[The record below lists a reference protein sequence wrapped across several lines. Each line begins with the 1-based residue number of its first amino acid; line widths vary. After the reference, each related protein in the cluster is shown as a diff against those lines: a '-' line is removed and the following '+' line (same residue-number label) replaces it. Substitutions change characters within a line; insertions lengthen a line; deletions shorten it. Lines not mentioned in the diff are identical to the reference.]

1 MSKIRHCTKL
11 GDSGAVAVVAHKGR
25 YFMKMLVTA
34 LLAIVMLSAS
44 LSSVFALGG
53 CGPNR
58 HRNGW
63 GQCVWGGQ
71 NEGWC
76 VRHTGHTAVRMPNGN
91 MRCFR

>member
-1 MSKIRHCTKL
+1 
-11 GDSGAVAVVAHKGR
+11 
-25 YFMKMLVTA
+25 MKTLMTV
-34 LLAIVMLSAS
+34 LLAIVMLSAN

-58 HRNGW
+58 HRAYGH
-63 GQCVWGGQ
+63 CVWGGQ

-76 VRHTGHTAVRMPNGN
+76 ARHTGHTAVRMPNGN